1 MNSSAIHRSRRN
13 FIKTLARSGAFL
25 VLGPTSTFAFSRQDE
40 LIKKIVSESIGIDTH
55 NHMDVPFNLE
65 LFKAQSYD
73 LSGELKAS
81 GLSAI
86 CMTFCVDRPRLEKG
100 GEAFERFLL
109 SLDEMDEMLLANN
122 LTRALTLPD
131 IQKAKTENK
140 QIVIQ
145 SVEGGHFIEGKIERI
160 QIAYDRGLRL
170 LGLMHD
176 GQTAPPMG
184 DIYTDAPQFGGLTQ
198 LGIETIQ
205 ECNRLGI
212 LVDLAHCN
220 AEAVA
225 MALEVSTKPMIIS
238 HTGLNTQ
245 LGSNERMAQMM
256 MPRLISKEQAIQFAD
271 AGGVIG
277 IWTHLADSPLEFAKN
292 IKAMADIVGVA
303 HVCIGT
309 DTKMATPQ
317 EGNDR
322 PGSKTNSAWKNQTE
336 GFYYSVVDSLLQ
348 TGFSEDEIKKIA
360 GGNFLRIF
368 DQATQKLNEHLSERI
383 ESK

>member
-1 MNSSAIHRSRRN
+1 MNCSAIYRSRRN
-13 FIKTLARSGAFL
+13 FIQTLVGSGAFL
-25 VLGPTSTFAFSRQDE
+25 LLGPTATFAFSSQDE
-40 LIKKIVSESIGIDTH
+40 LIRKIVSESFGIDTH
-55 NHMDVPFNLE
+55 NHMDVPFNLD
-65 LFKAQSYD
+65 LFKTQSYD

-86 CMTFCVDRPRLEKG
+86 CMTFCVDRPRLEKE
-100 GEAFERFLL
+100 GEAYERFLL
-109 SLDEMDEMLLANN
+109 SLDEMDEMLMSNN
-122 LTRALTLPD
+122 LTRALNLSD
-131 IQKAKTENK
+131 LQKARTENK

-145 SVEGGHFIEGKIERI
+145 SVEGGHFIEGKIDRI
-160 QIAYDRGLRL
+160 QLAYDRGLRF

-220 AEAVA
+220 AEAVD

-245 LGSNERMAQMM
+245 LGSNERMANMM

-277 IWTHLADSPLEFAKN
+277 VWTHLADSPLEYAKN
-292 IKAMADIVGVA
+292 IKAMVNIVGVD

-309 DTKMATPQ
+309 DTKMATP
-317 EGNDR
+317 EGGNDR
-322 PGSKTNSAWKNQTE
+322 PGSKTNSAWQNQRE

-348 TGFSEDEIKKIA
+348 TGFAEDEVKKIS
-360 GGNFLRIF
+360 GGNFLRVF
-368 DQATQKLNEHLSERI
+368 DLATEK
-383 ESK
+383 